1 MNIRFCKITMDNFL
15 SFGHAEIDLRDRGFT
30 LVNGVNQNPDDNA
43 QSNGSGKSAIWDAIS
58 WALTGTTIR
67 GITKD
72 IVNIHTTGGCAV
84 ELNFRIDGHDYVVK
98 RYRDHSEFGSTI
110 KFIVDNKDVSGKGVR
125 DTEKIIQSYLPE
137 VTSSLLGSVVILGQG
152 LPQRFSNN
160 TPSGRKEVLEKL
172 SKSDFM
178 IDDIKTRLATRKSE
192 LNDELR
198 TTQDKILSLT
208 SQETVVKQQ
217 LDSQEK
223 DLSGLGEGVSE
234 IEIQESAVKVT
245 SIENELS
252 LATERRDALQQQC
265 TLVAEAISKIQLEQH
280 TAEQD
285 ERLKWEEQ
293 INEARRKKDEI
304 SFSLQYAKNELKTI
318 EDIKD
323 ICPTCGQKIPSV
335 HKPNPEPIKVKIKEL
350 TELLNPAAKALADLS
365 VQQTEAV
372 SKIHKKYIDELRSK
386 QSLQTKH
393 NASLEE
399 YKSIISKLTS
409 DLIKAQQFHTALMT
423 KYQTYE
429 TRKEELKASIET
441 TKSRLTQ
448 LSDDIVYYKE
458 KEESVK
464 LHLDV
469 ISKMITIATRDFRG
483 FLLTNVIK
491 FIDEQAKLYAKD
503 IFNTD
508 KIQFVLNG
516 NSIDIIYDDKNY
528 ESLSGGE
535 KQRVDIIVQ
544 FALRDMLCKF
554 SGFACNIIVLDELF
568 DNIDAVGC
576 DNVLNLITNR
586 LNDIESVFI
595 ITHHSDISIP
605 ADSFITVYKDER
617 GISSIR

>member
-1 MNIRFCKITMDNFL
+1 MNIRFCKLVMDNFL

-84 ELNFRIDGHDYVVK
+84 ELDFKIDGHDYIVK
-98 RYRDHSEFGSTI
+98 RYRDHSELGSTI

-192 LNDELR
+192 LNEELR
-198 TTQDKILSLT
+198 DTQDKILSFT
-208 SQETVVKQQ
+208 SQETIVKQQ
-217 LDSQEK
+217 LEAQEK
-223 DLSGLGEGVSE
+223 DLSNLGEEVSKAE
-234 IEIQESAVKVT
+234 VLESAKNID
-245 SIENELS
+245 S
-252 LATERRDALQQQC
+252 
-265 TLVAEAISKIQLEQH
+265 IQLELNQA
-280 TAEQD
+280 TECRDIIQSKYNLISEDISNTQLKQNTEEQD
-285 ERLKWEEQ
+285 EKLNWDDR
-293 INEARRKKDEI
+293 INEAKRKKDEI
-304 SFSLQYAKNELKTI
+304 SFSLQCVKNELKTI
-318 EDIKD
+318 ENIKD
-323 ICPTCGQKIPSV
+323 ICPTCGQKLPSV
-335 HKPNPEPIKVKIKEL
+335 HKPNPEPVKVKLKEL
-350 TELLNPAAKALADLS
+350 TELLNPAAKALEDLS
-365 VQQTEAV
+365 IQKAEAI
-372 SKIHKKYIDELRSK
+372 SKIHQRHVEELSTL
-386 QSLQTKH
+386 SD
-393 NASLEE
+393 
-399 YKSIISKLTS
+399 SIECSNSTISELTRKLVE
-409 DLIKAQQFHTALMT
+409 AQKLHTALMT
-423 KYQTYE
+423 RYQTYE

-441 TKSRLTQ
+441 TKSKLTQ

-554 SGFACNIIVLDELF
+554 SGFACNIIILDELF
-568 DNIDAVGC
+568 DNLDATGC